1 MGYYKKWV
9 GIMFTRYNFSLS
21 KVDLNFKIHP
31 IQICADIIIGFYYLE
46 NRREESQDLDGS
58 GLGASIMK

>member
-1 MGYYKKWV
+1 MGGNNVY
-9 GIMFTRYNFSLS
+9 YNFSLS

-46 NRREESQDLDGS
+46 NRDQQENGSWEESHES
-58 GLGASIMK
+58 

>member
-1 MGYYKKWV
+1 MGGNNVY
-9 GIMFTRYNFSLS
+9 YNFSLS

-46 NRREESQDLDGS
+46 NRDQQENGSWEESHDLDGS